1 MIFPRLISIFL
12 LLIVP
17 SFGMIQVSGQ
27 RHDKLLFDNLSV
39 KDGLSQLSVLAIF
52 KDSEGY
58 MWFGTR
64 NGLNRYN
71 GYVFDRFLYDQ
82 DDSLSIS
89 DNYIKNI
96 GEDSDG
102 NLWIG
107 TSNGLNRFDK
117 NSRTFERYYLNQT
130 DESGYGNTVRALC
143 ISKLNGDVLVG
154 GFSGLWKLDRTRN
167 TLAPVPGVHGRID
180 DIVENGNRIFVCG
193 KNGIS
198 VMTCSGETVYA
209 GLDPF
214 SSVSDSGET
223 NVLFFGQD
231 DRIWAASPSG
241 LAELDRNTLKARK
254 LYAAETI
261 ALSSRNGITDIA
273 GLSDGRLVLGMDN
286 GLWFFDPDT
295 DMLSN
300 AGDFPGCNLPE
311 RNMSV
316 ESLFIDNEG
325 ILWIGT
331 YSGGV
336 FHTNP
341 YLDRFG
347 HYDPEQS
354 GIALGPIGPITEY
367 DGRIW
372 MGTEVGGLLSF
383 DPDTDSTMVYPCPA
397 PAGETYDANN
407 VKSLLVSGDTLFV
420 GLYSGGLYTF
430 NLEEMK
436 YTGHYG
442 GREMKAIYSISESP
456 SGNILLGTFGTPA
469 LKHFDRGKIED
480 ITLPA
485 NMEVPMLQ
493 ITSMIADS
501 NALYVGT
508 RQNGLFE
515 VRKDSVIHHI
525 GGNIIGRK
533 VYTLVKD
540 HNGNILT
547 GTLDNGLAIF
557 DPRTGSVRKSPG
569 FEDGMICSI
578 VEDRNDDIYVITEDG
593 ISLLDSLYNI
603 KYTYGR
609 SSGIPVQEFSAG
621 SAYVSQDNT
630 IYLGGN
636 NGFIKFNP
644 SNLDKNSAVP
654 PVRIKNVFING
665 RPADCFPAG
674 KDGIEIAYDEANI
687 AIEYNSLNFIYP
699 ELNQYACMLEGIDD
713 GWNYVGTS
721 NRISYA
727 KLPPGKY
734 VFRVRGSNNDN
745 IWNPEGASLAIRVKP
760 PFYRSVY
767 AILFYTIFLSVVA
780 YILFSYYVARQKLR
794 QQAFQKEQE
803 QKFWDAKMELFTNF
817 SHEFRTPLTLIQAPV
832 EEVVMSNDPA
842 RMNLSA
848 FRLIYDNVNRLLL
861 LVNQLMTFR
870 KQESGKLKLHVSQGD
885 ISGFARE
892 MVVAFSILAEKRH
905 VDLRIDSG
913 SISSD
918 IWYDRSLLERVL
930 MNILSNAFKYVPDKG
945 RVVMKLDMLPQDS
958 ICAMEHKR
966 TSLYDGAEEYIRI
979 SIENNG
985 PGLEDA
991 ELERIFTPFYQS
1003 SSGKAGGTGLGLAL
1017 AKGIVESHHGE
1028 IFAENIPE
1036 GGIRFIIILP
1046 AGNSHFS
1053 EEEIVRDYHSSE
1065 DMASYLQAD
1074 KFDTQEIAIEED
1086 AMNQGSSGKPVIL
1099 IVEDNFELRKY
1110 VSTRLRKY
1118 YKVIEAS
1125 NGSEGLHI
1133 AISEVPALILSD
1145 IMMPVMDGLQM
1156 SRALKS
1162 DNRTS
1167 HIPIIL
1173 LTARSLVLQMKEG
1186 LELGAEDY
1194 ITKPFSMNM
1203 LIMKIRNII
1212 SSRENLKKLYGH
1224 ELSLESIGVE
1234 LSSGED
1240 RFLQKLNETV
1250 RENISDPDFD
1260 ISSFCDKIGMSRASL
1275 YRKVQSAA
1283 NMSPSKYVQTIR
1295 LHIAV
1300 KMLEET
1306 DMPILEIMDRIGM
1319 TNQAH
1324 FSSLFKKQYGKS
1336 PSQFRKDLRT
1346 GIKRDPDII
1355 K

>member
-107 TSNGLNRFDK
+107 TTNGLNRFDK

-198 VMTCSGETVYA
+198 VMTCPGGTVYA

-223 NVLFFGQD
+223 NALFFGQD

-442 GREMKAIYSISESP
+442 GRE
-456 SGNILLGTFGTPA
+456 T
-469 LKHFDRGKIED
+469 RD
-480 ITLPA
+480 IRDTCPETL
-485 NMEVPMLQ
+485 
-493 ITSMIADS
+493 
-501 NALYVGT
+501 
-508 RQNGLFE
+508 
-515 VRKDSVIHHI
+515 
-525 GGNIIGRK
+525 
-533 VYTLVKD
+533 
-540 HNGNILT
+540 
-547 GTLDNGLAIF
+547 
-557 DPRTGSVRKSPG
+557 
-569 FEDGMICSI
+569 
-578 VEDRNDDIYVITEDG
+578 
-593 ISLLDSLYNI
+593 
-603 KYTYGR
+603 
-609 SSGIPVQEFSAG
+609 
-621 SAYVSQDNT
+621 
-630 IYLGGN
+630 
-636 NGFIKFNP
+636 
-644 SNLDKNSAVP
+644 
-654 PVRIKNVFING
+654 
-665 RPADCFPAG
+665 
-674 KDGIEIAYDEANI
+674 
-687 AIEYNSLNFIYP
+687 
-699 ELNQYACMLEGIDD
+699 
-713 GWNYVGTS
+713 
-721 NRISYA
+721 
-727 KLPPGKY
+727 
-734 VFRVRGSNNDN
+734 
-745 IWNPEGASLAIRVKP
+745 
-760 PFYRSVY
+760 
-767 AILFYTIFLSVVA
+767 
-780 YILFSYYVARQKLR
+780 
-794 QQAFQKEQE
+794 
-803 QKFWDAKMELFTNF
+803 
-817 SHEFRTPLTLIQAPV
+817 
-832 EEVVMSNDPA
+832 
-842 RMNLSA
+842 
-848 FRLIYDNVNRLLL
+848 
-861 LVNQLMTFR
+861 
-870 KQESGKLKLHVSQGD
+870 
-885 ISGFARE
+885 
-892 MVVAFSILAEKRH
+892 
-905 VDLRIDSG
+905 
-913 SISSD
+913 
-918 IWYDRSLLERVL
+918 
-930 MNILSNAFKYVPDKG
+930 
-945 RVVMKLDMLPQDS
+945 
-958 ICAMEHKR
+958 
-966 TSLYDGAEEYIRI
+966 
-979 SIENNG
+979 
-985 PGLEDA
+985 
-991 ELERIFTPFYQS
+991 
-1003 SSGKAGGTGLGLAL
+1003 
-1017 AKGIVESHHGE
+1017 
-1028 IFAENIPE
+1028 
-1036 GGIRFIIILP
+1036 
-1046 AGNSHFS
+1046 
-1053 EEEIVRDYHSSE
+1053 
-1065 DMASYLQAD
+1065 
-1074 KFDTQEIAIEED
+1074 
-1086 AMNQGSSGKPVIL
+1086 
-1099 IVEDNFELRKY
+1099 
-1110 VSTRLRKY
+1110 
-1118 YKVIEAS
+1118 
-1125 NGSEGLHI
+1125 
-1133 AISEVPALILSD
+1133 
-1145 IMMPVMDGLQM
+1145 
-1156 SRALKS
+1156 
-1162 DNRTS
+1162 
-1167 HIPIIL
+1167 
-1173 LTARSLVLQMKEG
+1173 
-1186 LELGAEDY
+1186 
-1194 ITKPFSMNM
+1194 
-1203 LIMKIRNII
+1203 
-1212 SSRENLKKLYGH
+1212 
-1224 ELSLESIGVE
+1224 
-1234 LSSGED
+1234 
-1240 RFLQKLNETV
+1240 
-1250 RENISDPDFD
+1250 
-1260 ISSFCDKIGMSRASL
+1260 
-1275 YRKVQSAA
+1275 
-1283 NMSPSKYVQTIR
+1283 
-1295 LHIAV
+1295 
-1300 KMLEET
+1300 
-1306 DMPILEIMDRIGM
+1306 
-1319 TNQAH
+1319 
-1324 FSSLFKKQYGKS
+1324 
-1336 PSQFRKDLRT
+1336 
-1346 GIKRDPDII
+1346 
-1355 K
+1355 